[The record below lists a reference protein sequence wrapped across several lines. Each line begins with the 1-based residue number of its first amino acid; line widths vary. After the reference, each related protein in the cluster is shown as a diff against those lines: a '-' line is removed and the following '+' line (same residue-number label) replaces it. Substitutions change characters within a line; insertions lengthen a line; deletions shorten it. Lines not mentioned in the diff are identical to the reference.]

1 MVPTLCLSMAAC
13 VCVSVLKK
21 YFVLVLLQ
29 EMLFQRTCLMINYED
44 TIRALDKAKP
54 QKKQAVCTYILT
66 FTYFYK
72 SLRIVEVEAIRLL
85 KTERKRSERQTLN

>member
-1 MVPTLCLSMAAC
+1 
-13 VCVSVLKK
+13 
-21 YFVLVLLQ
+21 
-29 EMLFQRTCLMINYED
+29 MINYED